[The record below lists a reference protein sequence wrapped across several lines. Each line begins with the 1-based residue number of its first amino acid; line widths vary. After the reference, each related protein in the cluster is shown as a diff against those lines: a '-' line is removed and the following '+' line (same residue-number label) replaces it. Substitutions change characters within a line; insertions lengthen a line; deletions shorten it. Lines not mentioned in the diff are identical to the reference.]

1 MIRAGVAAI
10 VAGLA
15 LVGTLVAWRS
25 AGPSVRTVDITIHFS
40 HFDASSI
47 TVDPGETVRF
57 VIHNEDPIAHEFIV
71 GDRYVQLIHEIGT
84 EPSHGAKPGEV
95 SIPAVTTAETTYTF
109 PTNAIPHLQFACH
122 LPGHYAYGMHGSIV
136 IAERQ
141 HADW

>member
-1 MIRAGVAAI
+1 MLRARVAAI
-10 VAGLA
+10 VAGLVLIGA
-15 LVGTLVAWRS
+15 LVAWS
-25 AGPSVRTVDITIHFS
+25 NAGPAARTVNITIHFS

-47 TVDPGETVRF
+47 VVDPGENVRF

-95 SIPAVTTAETTYTF
+95 SVPAETTAETTYTF
-109 PTNAIPHLQFACH
+109 PTTPGQHLQFACH

-136 IAERQ
+136 IR
-141 HADW
+141 

>member
-1 MIRAGVAAI
+1 MLRARVAAI
-10 VAGLA
+10 VAGLVLIGA
-15 LVGTLVAWRS
+15 LVAWS
-25 AGPSVRTVDITIHFS
+25 NAGPTARTVNITIHFS

-47 TVDPGETVRF
+47 VVDPGETVRF

-95 SIPAVTTAETTYTF
+95 SVPAETTAETTYTF
-109 PTNAIPHLQFACH
+109 PTTPGQHLQFACH

-136 IAERQ
+136 IR
-141 HADW
+141 

>member
-1 MIRAGVAAI
+1 MLRARVAAI
-10 VAGLA
+10 VAGLV
-15 LVGTLVAWRS
+15 LVGALVAWSS
-25 AGPSVRTVDITIHFS
+25 AGSTARTVNITIHFS

-95 SIPAVTTAETTYTF
+95 SVLAETTAETTYTF
-109 PTNAIPHLQFACH
+109 PTTPGQYLQFACH

-136 IAERQ
+136 IR
-141 HADW
+141 

>member
-1 MIRAGVAAI
+1 MLRARVAAI
-10 VAGLA
+10 VAGLVLIGA
-15 LVGTLVAWRS
+15 LVAWSS
-25 AGPSVRTVDITIHFS
+25 ASPTARTVNITIHFS

-95 SIPAVTTAETTYTF
+95 SVPAETTAETTYTF
-109 PTNAIPHLQFACH
+109 PTTPGQHLQFACH
-122 LPGHYAYGMHGSIV
+122 LPGHYAYGMHGSIM
-136 IAERQ
+136 IR
-141 HADW
+141 

>member
-1 MIRAGVAAI
+1 MMLRARVAAI
-10 VAGLA
+10 VAGLV
-15 LVGTLVAWRS
+15 LVGALVAWRS
-25 AGPSVRTVDITIHFS
+25 AAPAVRTVEITIHFS

-47 TVDPGETVRF
+47 AVDPGETVRF

-109 PTNAIPHLQFACH
+109 PTTSVPHLQFACH
-122 LPGHYAYGMHGSIV
+122 LPGHYAYGMHGTIV
-136 IAERQ
+136 IR
-141 HADW
+141 

>member
-1 MIRAGVAAI
+1 MLRARVAAI
-10 VAGLA
+10 VAGLVMIGA
-15 LVGTLVAWRS
+15 PVAWS
-25 AGPSVRTVDITIHFS
+25 NAGPTARTVNITIHFS

-47 TVDPGETVRF
+47 VVDPGETVRF

-95 SIPAVTTAETTYTF
+95 SVPAETTAETTYTF
-109 PTNAIPHLQFACH
+109 PTTPGQYLQFACH

-136 IAERQ
+136 VR
-141 HADW
+141 

>member
-1 MIRAGVAAI
+1 MLRARVAAI
-10 VAGLA
+10 VAGLV
-15 LVGTLVAWRS
+15 LVGALVAWSS
-25 AGPSVRTVDITIHFS
+25 AGSTARTVNITIHFS

-95 SIPAVTTAETTYTF
+95 SVPAETMAETTYTF
-109 PTNAIPHLQFACH
+109 PTTPGQHLQFACH
-122 LPGHYAYGMHGSIV
+122 LPGHYAYGMHGSIM
-136 IAERQ
+136 IR
-141 HADW
+141 

>member
-1 MIRAGVAAI
+1 MLRARVAAI
-10 VAGLA
+10 VAGLV
-15 LVGTLVAWRS
+15 LVGAMVAWSS
-25 AGPSVRTVDITIHFS
+25 AGSTARTVNITIHFS

-95 SIPAVTTAETTYTF
+95 SVPAETTAETTYTF
-109 PTNAIPHLQFACH
+109 PTTPGQHLQFACH
-122 LPGHYAYGMHGSIV
+122 LPGHYAYGMHGSIM
-136 IAERQ
+136 IR
-141 HADW
+141 

>member
-1 MIRAGVAAI
+1 MLRARVAAI
-10 VAGLA
+10 VAGLVLIGA
-15 LVGTLVAWRS
+15 LVAWS
-25 AGPSVRTVDITIHFS
+25 NAGPTARTVNITIHFS

-47 TVDPGETVRF
+47 VVDPGETVRF

-95 SIPAVTTAETTYTF
+95 SVPAETTAETTYTF
-109 PTNAIPHLQFACH
+109 PTTPGQYLQFACH

-136 IAERQ
+136 VR
-141 HADW
+141 

>member
-1 MIRAGVAAI
+1 MLRARVAAI
-10 VAGLA
+10 VAGLVLIGA
-15 LVGTLVAWRS
+15 LVAWS
-25 AGPSVRTVDITIHFS
+25 NAGPTVRTVNITIHFS

-47 TVDPGETVRF
+47 VVDPGETVRF

-95 SIPAVTTAETTYTF
+95 SVPAETTAETTYTF
-109 PTNAIPHLQFACH
+109 PTTPGQYLQFACH

-136 IAERQ
+136 VR
-141 HADW
+141 

>member
-1 MIRAGVAAI
+1 MLRARVAAI
-10 VAGLA
+10 VAGLV
-15 LVGTLVAWRS
+15 LVGALVAWSS
-25 AGPSVRTVDITIHFS
+25 AGSTARTVNITIHFS

-95 SIPAVTTAETTYTF
+95 SVPAETTAETTYTF
-109 PTNAIPHLQFACH
+109 PTTPGQHLQFACH

-136 IAERQ
+136 IR
-141 HADW
+141 

>member
-1 MIRAGVAAI
+1 MLRARVAAI
-10 VAGLA
+10 VAGLV
-15 LVGTLVAWRS
+15 LVGAMVAWSS
-25 AGPSVRTVDITIHFS
+25 AGSTARTVNITIHFS

-95 SIPAVTTAETTYTF
+95 SVPAETTAETTYTF
-109 PTNAIPHLQFACH
+109 PTTPGQHLQFACH

-136 IAERQ
+136 IR
-141 HADW
+141 

>member
-1 MIRAGVAAI
+1 MLRARAAAI
-10 VAGLA
+10 VAGLVLIGA
-15 LVGTLVAWRS
+15 LVAWGN
-25 AGPSVRTVDITIHFS
+25 AGPTARTANITIHFS

-47 TVDPGETVRF
+47 AVDPGETVRF

-95 SIPAVTTAETTYTF
+95 SVPAETTAETTYTF
-109 PTNAIPHLQFACH
+109 PTTPGQYLQFACH

-136 IAERQ
+136 IR
-141 HADW
+141 

>member
-1 MIRAGVAAI
+1 MLRARVAAI
-10 VAGLA
+10 VAGLVLIGA
-15 LVGTLVAWRS
+15 LVAWS
-25 AGPSVRTVDITIHFS
+25 NAGPTARTVNITIHFS

-47 TVDPGETVRF
+47 VVDPGETVRF

-95 SIPAVTTAETTYTF
+95 SVPAETTAETTYTF
-109 PTNAIPHLQFACH
+109 PTMPGQHLQFACH

-136 IAERQ
+136 IR
-141 HADW
+141 